1 MHRVVGDRTR
11 ALEGALTVAGL
22 CRDLTG
28 FATTQRLVS
37 GTVSRHPSS
46 LVWWSAPPSEVER
59 QVGGDRHLGWEH
71 LGDGPECLLA
81 DRGGQLVVRGDRR

>member
-46 LVWWSAPPSEVER
+46 RARWRSALPSEVNG
-59 QVGGDRHLGWEH
+59 QVGGERHLAWEH
-71 LGDGPECLLA
+71 FTDGPECLVA
-81 DRGGQLVVRGDRR
+81 DGGG